1 MSSTKTRAA
10 LRSSARISLEL
21 LLVLLMTAVVLW
33 ALGQMWSVTW
43 PVLVALLLTTLTWPP
58 TRFLRRRGWPPAL
71 AASVVTVLFLIVA
84 AGIVVLIAVP
94 VASQSGELTAG
105 VVDGIQ
111 QLRKWAAGPPL
122 NIGDAQFAQ
131 GLDTAAT
138 RIQGSVGGIVNAAVT
153 GVGTVLNGLV
163 TTVLALFL
171 MFFFLKDG
179 PRFLPWL
186 SRQLPGRLAVD
197 IPAVAARG
205 WDTLG
210 AFVRSQAFVGLLDAV
225 FIGLGLWIVGV
236 PLVLPL
242 AVLTFVAAF
251 VPIVGALFAGFVA
264 VLIALVSNGPTDA
277 LIVLIIIV
285 VVQQLE
291 GNVFQPMVQ
300 SHGLGLHAAVVL
312 LAVTLGGSLAGI
324 VGSLL
329 AVPAAALIAVVWK
342 YLREQLGEPGRAQ
355 GADEP
360 EGGPA
365 QGAGE
370 PEGGP
375 AQGTSG
381 PGAGEP
387 EGGPAQGT
395 SGPGA
400 GEPAGGPAPETSG
413 PGAGEPEGGPAPA

>member
-1 MSSTKTRAA
+1 MSATVSSKKTQAA
-10 LRSSARISLEL
+10 LRTSARISLQTL
-21 LLVLLMTAVVLW
+21 VVLLMAWVGLWVL
-33 ALGQMWSVTW
+33 GKMWSVIW
-43 PVLVALLLTTLTWPP
+43 PLVVALLLTTLTWPVA
-58 TRFLRRRGWPPAL
+58 RFLRRHGWRPAL
-71 AASVVTVLFLIVA
+71 AASAVTVGFLLLA

-94 VASQSGELTAG
+94 VASQSGKLVTG

-111 QLRKWAAGPPL
+111 QVREWAAGPPL
-122 NIGDAQFAQ
+122 NIGDDQVTQAF
-131 GLDTAAT
+131 DAAIA
-138 RIQGSVGGIVNAAVT
+138 RIQDSVGSIITVT
-153 GVGTVLNGLV
+153 LSGVGTVVNGVV

-186 SRQLPGRLAVD
+186 TRQLPGRLAVD
-197 IPAVAARG
+197 VPTVAARG

-242 AVLTFVAAF
+242 AVLTFVSAF

-277 LIVLIIIV
+277 LIVLAIIV
-285 VVQQLE
+285 AVQQLE

-300 SHGLGLHAAVVL
+300 SRGLGLHAAVIL

-329 AVPAAALIAVVWK
+329 AVPAAALIAVVWN
-342 YLREQLGEPGRAQ
+342 YLREELS
-355 GADEP
+355 EP
-360 EGGPA
+360 EAVEPD
-365 QGAGE
+365 AG
-370 PEGGP
+370 
-375 AQGTSG
+375 TL
-381 PGAGEP
+381 
-387 EGGPAQGT
+387 
-395 SGPGA
+395 
-400 GEPAGGPAPETSG
+400 EPAAD
-413 PGAGEPEGGPAPA
+413 AA